1 MIRLQNVKSISGERA
16 SYTFKSDRSALID
29 GSSLTALP
37 AGIDPHVHFRTPGAE
52 HKENWESAAAAAI
65 AGGITTVLD
74 MPNNQPACTSL
85 PQVGKK
91 RALIDQQL
99 QKVGIPLRYGLYL
112 GADSTLLD
120 EIPKA
125 AEAVCA
131 LKIYMGNSTGNLVME
146 ERWAIERAFELAASC
161 DLLVAVHAED
171 EQRLSMR
178 AREWNGKADPA
189 LHSVIRDPEAARIA
203 CTEAIE
209 LAAKYRASLY
219 IAHCSTR
226 CELDLIAEAKR
237 SGVRV
242 YAEATPHHLFLDKGA
257 YDRLGTYALVN
268 PPLRDPEDREALWAA
283 LTSGLIDTVG
293 SDHAPHTRAEK
304 ELPFGKAPSGMP
316 GVDLIFP
323 LLLTQVVAGRLSMER
338 FVELTRTRAEAI
350 FSLPSN
356 NDLAF
361 VDLDQV
367 RPAGKGK
374 SRCGWSLYEGMALS
388 GWPRY
393 VALDGRLFEV

>member
-1 MIRLQNVKSISGERA
+1 MIRLENVKSISGERT

-85 PQVGKK
+85 LQVGKK
-91 RALIDQQL
+91 RALIDRQL
-99 QKVGIPLRYGLYL
+99 QNVGIPLRYGLYL

-189 LHSVIRDPEAARIA
+189 LHSLIRDPEAARIA
-203 CTEAIE
+203 CAEAIE

-226 CELDLIAEAKR
+226 GELDLIAEAKR

-242 YAEATPHHLFLDKGA
+242 YAEATHHHLFLDKRA
-257 YDRLGTYALVN
+257 YARLGSYALVN

-323 LLLTQVVAGRLSMER
+323 LLLTQVVKEGLSIDR
-338 FVELTRTRAEAI
+338 FLELTRTRAEAI

-361 VDLDQV
+361 VDLDGVQT
-367 RPAGKGK
+367 AGKGK
-374 SRCGWSLYEGMALS
+374 SRCGWSPYEGMALS

-393 VALDGRLFEV
+393 VAIDGRLFEV